1 MKRHFVIDPIA
12 IRNQK
17 VEHLRQL
24 VAEAELQ
31 AETWQSVVRWSF
43 SGESTVDSQAR
54 MMYAMALV
62 NGTEFE
68 DWFDEIAGR
77 KPGFNAPPESIL
89 RVLRPYLF
97 GKMEAANAT

>member
-1 MKRHFVIDPIA
+1 VSLIA
-12 IRNQK
+12 ISKQE
-17 VEHLRQL
+17 VERLRH
-24 VAEAELQ
+24 EAADAMLQ
-31 AETWQSVVRWSF
+31 AETWQAVVRWSF
-43 SGESTVDSQAR
+43 SGESTADSQAR

-77 KPGFNAPPESIL
+77 EPGFNAPPESIL

>member
-1 MKRHFVIDPIA
+1 MSLIA
-12 IRNQK
+12 ISKQEVERLRN
-17 VEHLRQL
+17 
-24 VAEAELQ
+24 EAADAMLQ
-31 AETWQSVVRWSF
+31 AETWQAVVRWSF

-62 NGTEFE
+62 DGTEFE
-68 DWFDEIAGR
+68 DWFDEAAGR
-77 KPGFNAPPESIL
+77 EPGFNAPPESIL